1 MTTAQGLL
9 GTVKGWFGP
18 KAEKTGPLPVRDR
31 VDVGGSR
38 PVQLMAFDQALVWVV
53 VGLLALGLVMVYS
66 ASVALPDSP
75 KFARY
80 AHTHFLTRHAMQ
92 IGLAVLATVDSAQ
105 FKFDVDAPAGVVVV
119 LKVEG
124 REIKPGKVYE
134 TAPFL
139 GERTLAF
146 EVTWTEAGVTRAKA

>member
-1 MTTAQGLL
+1 M
-9 GTVKGWFGP
+9 FN
-18 KAEKTGPLPVRDR
+18 
-31 VDVGGSR
+31 
-38 PVQLMAFDQALVWVV
+38 ALIV
-53 VGLLALGLVMVYS
+53 
-66 ASVALPDSP
+66 
-75 KFARY
+75 
-80 AHTHFLTRHAMQ
+80 
-92 IGLAVLATVDSAQ
+92 GLAVLATVDSAQ

-146 EVTWTEAGVTRAKA
+146 EVTWTEAGVTRAAAGTFLVKAGYVAEMEFRTPREYIGRRPVD